1 MLTRRALVPIVACAC
16 LSATA
21 AAQVRGRD
29 RSKDV
34 GPWRP
39 WSFTAVADARR
50 TTGATGAEVQ
60 AFNAR
65 LQELAAIVKR
75 APAVSTPIGF
85 AAEMWGSLSSYDG
98 SYPGSPPARAV
109 PLSGN
114 ATFAAFVLFE
124 FERNGRMVNEDLKG
138 GETETLGF
146 EVNQIGSRMYGTTIP
161 DGWSSDTLD
170 ADAFVEPT
178 AGAPVAGLPRIG
190 NTFVIRNNP
199 KPLWVPFAL
208 ADALKPIQ
216 TSRRK
221 AFEDVRDE
229 YARRQAEF
237 EAWKSPA
244 RRAARRADWQKA
256 AAAVG
261 GSKGAEF
268 LAEME
273 KTEPQIE
280 AQQAADVAPGGPLDK
295 SVRAAEREQ
304 QEVEGIVAAL
314 SAGDRRAPSCYD
326 RGASRLADRFRAL
339 EGARATCR
347 PLVKPNPDYFDPK
360 LPRSAPQVVMLS
372 LFTRCL
378 GPNATKDSTRGGCTI
393 NRQLV
398 DSMDWDAVRAWLDR

>member
-1 MLTRRALVPIVACAC
+1 MTRRALVPIVVCAC

-21 AAQVRGRD
+21 AAQVKGRD
-29 RSKDV
+29 RSKDI

-39 WSFTAVADARR
+39 WSFNAQPDARR
-50 TTGATGAEVQ
+50 STGATPAEVQ
-60 AFNAR
+60 AFQAR

-75 APAVSTPIGF
+75 APAVSTPVGF
-85 AAEMWGSLSSYDG
+85 AAEMWGSLDSYYG
-98 SYPGSPPARAV
+98 TYPGSPPARAV

-114 ATFAAFVLFE
+114 LTFGAFLLFE
-124 FERNGRMVNEDLKG
+124 FEENGRIRNEDMKG

-146 EVNQIGSRMYGTTIP
+146 EVNDISSPRYGGTIP

-170 ADAFVEPT
+170 ADAFVEPPT
-178 AGAPVAGLPRIG
+178 GAPIAGIARIG
-190 NTFVIRNNP
+190 DTFVVRNNT

-216 TSRRK
+216 RNRLT
-221 AFEDVRDE
+221 AFESARDE
-229 YARRQAEF
+229 YAKRQAEF
-237 EAWKSPA
+237 ELWKSPA
-244 RRAARRADWQKA
+244 RRAARRADWQKGA
-256 AAAVG
+256 TMIG
-261 GSKGAEF
+261 GQKGAEF
-268 LAEME
+268 LAGME

-295 SVRAAEREQ
+295 KVRAAEREQ
-304 QEVEGIVAAL
+304 QEIEGIVAAL
-314 SAGDRRAPSCYD
+314 SADDRRAPSCYD
-326 RGASRLADRFRAL
+326 RGATRLADRFRTL

-378 GPNATKDSTRGGCTI
+378 DSRSTKNTTRAGCTI
-393 NRQLV
+393 NRELV
-398 DSMDWDAVRAWLDR
+398 NTMDWDAVRAWLDH